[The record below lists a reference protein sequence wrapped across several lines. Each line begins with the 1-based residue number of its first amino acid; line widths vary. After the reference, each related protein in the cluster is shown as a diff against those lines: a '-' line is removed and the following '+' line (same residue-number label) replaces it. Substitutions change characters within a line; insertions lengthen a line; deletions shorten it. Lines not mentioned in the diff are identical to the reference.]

1 MRIFNYEIGK
11 RKTAS
16 QLQLGRSNNLIGS
29 YDRMGLGFTIDEFN
43 LFSQIKDYRTDL
55 LNGTNW
61 RSSDPV
67 NATNFQYIQ
76 FLRLLQKYST
86 AIFNDY
92 ITVGYTIFAKI
103 DGQIF
108 YISQRNYTK
117 SVDKVSIHAY
127 PNAEVFEFDDPNVF
141 NGELSIFQKCKPYQS
156 LYNIALSCQK
166 NGMYKSGFVNVIS
179 PKSAAGLPMKA
190 SLTEV
195 EKKAMEKNIS
205 ENHGVATADQT
216 NFLIFQQE
224 IDIKTILF
232 DFAKLGILETKKL
245 CEEYVCS
252 KLGVPY
258 VLLPS
263 TGQTFANYEEAN
275 KILYE
280 NHSKYCEY
288 FCNFAKNDLGFA
300 IDYKTIA
307 EDEKGIDQTTIIPLN
322 GAQISSLLEILASVS
337 GGLITK
343 EAAVSIITSS
353 FPQITVEQAT
363 EILKGVNIG
372 VSEAVN
378 APDEPNATTNKLR
391 LK

>member
-1 MRIFNYEIGK
+1 MGLINFTFGTK
-11 RKTAS
+11 KTAD
-16 QLQLGRSNNLIGS
+16 QFKLGRGSNLIGS
-29 YDRMGLGFTIDEFN
+29 YDRMGLGFAVDEFN

-61 RSSDPV
+61 RPVDPI
-67 NATNFQYIQ
+67 NDTNFQYIQ
-76 FLRLLQKYST
+76 FIKLLDKYST
-86 AIFNDY
+86 AIFNDF
-92 ITVGYTIFAKI
+92 ITIGYAIFAKI
-103 DGQIF
+103 DGNVF
-108 YISQRNYTK
+108 YISPKNYTINT
-117 SVDKVSIHAY
+117 DKVTIHGY
-127 PNAEVFEFDDPNVF
+127 PNAEVFEFNDPNVF
-141 NGELSIFQKCKPYQS
+141 CGEVSIFNKCKPYQR
-156 LYNIALSCQK
+156 LYNISFSCQK
-166 NGMYKSGFVNVIS
+166 NGMSKSGFVNVVS
-179 PKSAAGLPMKA
+179 PKSSTGLPTAAK
-190 SLTEV
+190 LTDI
-195 EKKAMEKNIS
+195 EKLNLEKEIS
-205 ENHGVATADQT
+205 EKHGVATDEQT

-232 DFAKLGILETKKL
+232 DFAKLGIFETKKA

-263 TGQTFANYEEAN
+263 GGQTFANYEEAN

-288 FCNFAKNDLGFA
+288 FCNFAKNELKFN

-307 EDEKGIDQTTIIPLN
+307 EDTKGIDQAAINPLN

-337 GGLITK
+337 GLLITK
-343 EAAVSIITSS
+343 DAAISIITSS
-353 FPQITVEQAT
+353 FPQVTVEQAT
-363 EILKGVNIG
+363 KILKGVNIG

-378 APDEPNATTNKLR
+378 APDEPNPTTNKLR

>member
-1 MRIFNYEIGK
+1 MKILNFEIGK
-11 RKTAS
+11 KRTAS
-16 QLQLGRSNNLIGS
+16 QFQLGRSSNLISS

-61 RSSDPV
+61 RPVDPI
-67 NATNFQYIQ
+67 NASNFQYIQ

-86 AIFNDY
+86 AIFNDF
-92 ITVGYTIFAKI
+92 ITLGYVIFAKI
-103 DGQIF
+103 DGNLY
-108 YISQRNYTK
+108 YISRNNYTK
-117 SVDKVSIHAY
+117 NVEKVTIHGY
-127 PNAEVFEFDDPNVF
+127 PNAEVFEFDEPNVF
-141 NGELSIFQKCKPYQS
+141 CGELPIFQKCHPYQR
-156 LYNIALSCQK
+156 LYNVALSCQK
-166 NGMYKSGFVNVIS
+166 NGMYKSGYVNVVS
-179 PKSAAGLPMKA
+179 PKSASGLPMKA
-190 SLTEV
+190 TLTDIERT
-195 EKKAMEKNIS
+195 AMEKSIS
-205 ENHGVATADQT
+205 EKHGVATDEQT

-232 DFAKLGILETKKL
+232 DFAKLGIIDTKQL

-288 FCNFAKNDLGFA
+288 FCNFAKNELGFN

-307 EDEKGIDQTTIIPLN
+307 EQGKGII
-322 GAQISSLLEILASVS
+322 
-337 GGLITK
+337 
-343 EAAVSIITSS
+343 
-353 FPQITVEQAT
+353 
-363 EILKGVNIG
+363 
-372 VSEAVN
+372 
-378 APDEPNATTNKLR
+378 
-391 LK
+391 